1 MLRFIFVV
9 YCATVGAVLIL
20 APWTPG
26 WEQLVARL
34 PFPGLR
40 FLELPW
46 LRGGLSGFGLVHLVW
61 GLHDPNELVRHSF
74 KPDEA
79 ASDTLDDREHP

>member
-1 MLRFIFVV
+1 MGFEHMLRFIFVV
-9 YCATVGAVLIL
+9 YCATVGMVLIL

-26 WEQLVARL
+26 WEHLIARL

-40 FLELPW
+40 FLDLPW

-61 GLHDPNELVRHSF
+61 GIHDLNELVRQSF
-74 KPDEA
+74 KPDD
-79 ASDTLDDREHP
+79 SQGP